1 MDKQL
6 IFSEIES
13 IIFDIETSVKSL
25 ANSREYIAES
35 DYSRATS
42 QNFLNLKLSL
52 QTIGRKS
59 SLY

>member
-6 IFSEIES
+6 FSA

-35 DYSRATS
+35 DYSRAFT
-42 QNFLNLKLSL
+42 KLSEL
-52 QTIGRKS
+52 EIEIQE
-59 SLY
+59 LLEE